1 MVTLPRL
8 VVAAPSTGSGKTT
21 IATGLMAALRA
32 SGMTVSGHKVG
43 PDYIDPGYHA
53 LATGRP
59 GRNLDPHL
67 VGVERVVPLLL
78 HGAAGADVAVIEGVM
93 GLYDGR
99 LGTDGFASTAHVSSL
114 TSSPVVLVLDVAR
127 MSRSAAAIAAGMAT
141 FDPSVRVG
149 GVVLNRCSPGRN
161 ADEIRSAL
169 EQAGLPVLGLLP
181 RDESLATPSR
191 HLGLVPVAERDESVA
206 LIERLGEQVAEHLD
220 LGALLDV
227 ARSAPELEGE
237 AWDPAEA
244 LREDDRAGRDIPTA
258 GRAASVSERVET
270 NTVRP
275 VIAVAGGRAFTFRY
289 PETEE
294 LLEAAGCDVRSFDP
308 LSDQA
313 LPEGTSGIY
322 LGGGFPEMY
331 AVDLAA
337 NTSLLRDLRAAVEA
351 GVPTVAE
358 CAGLLY
364 LADSLDGV
372 PMAGAIPA
380 QAAMSERLTLR
391 YPVAIA
397 ASDSLLT
404 RAGEQIT
411 GHEFHRTTTS
421 PPAGPRAAWTVEASP
436 ASPEKSPPSA
446 EASPASVEASPA
458 SVEASSATAETS
470 PASIETSPASI
481 ETSLTPIET
490 AVVAGET
497 AVVDDE
503 SRVSRPTSA
512 NSTDASANSA
522 DASANS
528 AGIGANSADASANS
542 AGIGANSA
550 GISANSADVADASA
564 LTGYASETLHA
575 SYLHVHWAGHPHLA
589 ARFAVAAHRAAPHFP
604 AMAGKCGETSDNPP
618 SESRHGGEMPAATD
632 LPPADPLRHHGDV
645 EVGEGLLDFAVNV
658 YPGERPGWLEQA
670 LHDSLAPTAYPD
682 EEPARAALAKH
693 HGRARDEVLPTAGAA
708 EAFTLVARARPW
720 RKPVVV
726 HPQFTEPHAA
736 LEQAGHRVTE
746 VRLRHEDGFT
756 LDPVTVPEDA
766 DLVVVGN
773 PTNPTGVLHPT
784 AILRAL
790 LRPGRLVV
798 VDEAFMDAVPGEPE
812 TLTGERAEGLLVIR
826 SLTKHWSIPGVRA
839 GYVVGDAAAIS
850 DLEAVRTPWSVSAT
864 AAAAMLACATE
875 RASAEAG
882 ERAERIAAWRGHL
895 EAGLRDQQIEYVPSA
910 ASFVLARPGAGV
922 REALREQGV
931 AVRRADTF
939 PGLGPDW
946 VRIAVRP
953 EDPTDQL
960 LAALRQTREPS

>member
-1 MVTLPRL
+1 MTLPRL

-21 IATGLMAALRA
+21 IATGLMAALRSA
-32 SGMTVSGHKVG
+32 GHEVSGHKVG

-67 VGVERVVPLLL
+67 VGESRVVPLLL

-99 LGTDGFASTAHVSSL
+99 LGTDGFASTAHVAEL

-127 MSRSAAAIAAGMAT
+127 MSRSAAAIAAGMAA
-141 FDPSVRVG
+141 FDPSVRIG

-161 ADEIRSAL
+161 ADEIRRAL
-169 EQAGLPVLGLLP
+169 EQVGLPVLGMLP
-181 RDESLATPSR
+181 RDESLASPSR

-206 LIERLGEQVAEHLD
+206 LIERLGEQVAAHLD
-220 LGALLDV
+220 MPVLLEV
-227 ARSAPELEGE
+227 ARSAPALRGE
-237 AWDPAEA
+237 PWDPGAA
-244 LREDDRAGRDIPTA
+244 LRESDHVGLDTASATA
-258 GRAASVSERVET
+258 GR
-270 NTVRP
+270 P
-275 VIAVAGGRAFTFRY
+275 VVAVAGGRAFTFRY

-308 LSDQA
+308 LTDPA
-313 LPEGTSGIY
+313 LPEGTRGIY

-331 AVDLAA
+331 AADLAA
-337 NTSLLRDLRAAVEA
+337 NTSLLRDLRDAVEA

-364 LADSLDGV
+364 LAESLDGV

-380 QAAMSERLTLR
+380 HATMSERLTLR
-391 YPVAIA
+391 YPVATA

-404 RAGEQIT
+404 RAGEQVT
-411 GHEFHRTTTS
+411 GHEFHRTTTT
-421 PPAGPRAAWTVEASP
+421 PPAGTRAAWSIETAL
-436 ASPEKSPPSA
+436 ASA
-446 EASPASVEASPA
+446 ETAHPS
-458 SVEASSATAETS
+458 AETS
-470 PASIETSPASI
+470 PMSAETSVVSA
-481 ETSLTPIET
+481 ETSVL
-490 AVVAGET
+490 
-497 AVVDDE
+497 DDE
-503 SRVSRPTSA
+503 SRVSRPATADSA
-512 NSTDASANSA
+512 STSANSA
-522 DASANS
+522 DASAVS
-528 AGIGANSADASANS
+528 AGGGDGSAR
-542 AGIGANSA
+542 
-550 GISANSADVADASA
+550 
-564 LTGYASETLHA
+564 TGFASETLHA
-575 SYLHVHWAGHPHLA
+575 SYLHVHWAGHPKLA
-589 ARFAVAAHRAAPHFP
+589 ARFAAAVHGASPHFP
-604 AMAGKCGETSDNPP
+604 AMAGKGGAVSA
-618 SESRHGGEMPAATD
+618 SSVAESRHGGEMPAAADSPLT
-632 LPPADPLRHHGDV
+632 DPLRHHGDV

-658 YPGERPGWLEQA
+658 YPEPRPGWLDQA
-670 LHDSLAPTAYPD
+670 LHESLASAAYPD

-693 HGRARDEVLPTAGAA
+693 HGRERAEVLPTAGAA

-736 LEQAGHRVTE
+736 LDQAGHTVTE
-746 VRLRHEDGFT
+746 VRLRAEDGFA
-756 LDPVTVPEDA
+756 LDPAAVPEDA

-773 PTNPTGVLHPT
+773 PTNPTGALHPAET
-784 AILRAL
+784 LRTL

-812 TLTGERAEGLLVIR
+812 TLTAERAEGLLVIR

-864 AAAAMLACATE
+864 AAAAMLACATA
-875 RASAEAG
+875 RAHAEG
-882 ERAERIAAWRGHL
+882 WERAERIAAWRDHL
-895 EAGLRDQQIEYVPSA
+895 EAGLHDQQIEYVPSA

-922 REALREQGV
+922 REALREQGI

-953 EDPTDQL
+953 EGPTDQL
-960 LAALRQTREPS
+960 LAALRQARASS